1 MKKFF
6 SIFSVMAVVIAAI
19 SFVSCSKDN
28 NDPVIDEPKPEIV
41 KAAKYYLIVNEDFF
55 KYGDVEVTVTTDGMQ
70 EVYSFFQVAKKETL
84 DLDFPGISL
93 KNAPIRKIDTKFE
106 YKKNFKISA
115 KFILTDEGKKLV
127 EAASETDDFYFYAE
141 DSFDGHMRTLSNMSV
156 YVKNLVEY
164 LTIMNEY
171 TSHSAL

>member
-6 SIFSVMAVVIAAI
+6 SIFSIMAVVIAAM

-70 EVYSFFQVAKKETL
+70 EVYSFLQVAKKETL

-93 KNAPIRKIDTKFE
+93 KMLQFVKLIQSLNIRKISRFLPSL
-106 YKKNFKISA
+106 Y
-115 KFILTDEGKKLV
+115 
-127 EAASETDDFYFYAE
+127 
-141 DSFDGHMRTLSNMSV
+141 
-156 YVKNLVEY
+156 
-164 LTIMNEY
+164 
-171 TSHSAL
+171 